1 MNAADILCSVAPVLA
16 KFLERADLI
25 NYDSEAVLFNC
36 LKRPIARAV
45 YDCIAQDGCADALF
59 VYLQQRSEIR
69 CLTNFNYLPGYVDC
83 ADANVQRFFERLC
96 ALGFREEDEDKLLH
110 LKEFMDKTRIS
121 RLSSSQHNAD
131 MMANV
136 IAAAAAS
143 VDSPSSNNNMLNA
156 SSSSMMNVNGGK
168 DGYINI
174 MKEKFQRCN
183 YEYLSM
189 RKENVDI
196 AGVAV
201 SSNSTA
207 RGKVE
212 GGGDP
217 LLSGGGENSTSYNP
231 EWKLMFGNQPQ
242 QNQKQ
247 QQPNNANER
256 LG

>member
-36 LKRPIARAV
+36 LKRPIKRAV

-83 ADANVQRFFERLC
+83 ADANVQRFFEKLC

-121 RLSSSQHNAD
+121 RLSSSLHNAD
-131 MMANV
+131 SIAN
-136 IAAAAAS
+136 AAMESNNLLLNASAAAAS
-143 VDSPSSNNNMLNA
+143 IMNLN
-156 SSSSMMNVNGGK
+156 GK
-168 DGYINI
+168 DGYITI

-189 RKENVDI
+189 RKENVEVGANVNSRTRNDQGNVG
-196 AGVAV
+196 ANDQGVGGGGVA
-201 SSNSTA
+201 
-207 RGKVE
+207 
-212 GGGDP
+212 
-217 LLSGGGENSTSYNP
+217 GGGENSAAYNP
-231 EWKLMFGNQPQ
+231 EWKLMFGKQPT
-242 QNQKQ
+242 
-247 QQPNNANER
+247 ANSSEKA
-256 LG
+256 G